1 LKVIFK
7 EKIMKLNISLSI
19 LLAVLLV
26 LSLSACGAQI
36 PVTGEEAKPVKLD
49 PIAGTDLNRLTLSE
63 KAAERLGLET
73 AQVRAEQVD
82 GAEQLVVPYAA
93 LLYDPSGVT
102 WVYVNVEPLV
112 FVRQAIVVDS
122 IQGDDVFLSE
132 GPEAGA
138 NVVTLG
144 ATELFGSE
152 SEFEEE

>member
-1 LKVIFK
+1 
-7 EKIMKLNISLSI
+7 MKLNISLSI
-19 LLAVLLV
+19 LLAFLLV
-26 LSLSACGAQI
+26 LPLSACGAQD
-36 PVTGEEAKPVKLD
+36 TGNRRGSQTCKLD
-49 PIAGTDLNRLTLSE
+49 PIAGTDLNRLTLTE

-82 GAEQLVVPYAA
+82 GAEQLVIPYAA